1 MTPGP
6 TTNAKGDSDLDC
18 EMDLL
23 WQFQALVER
32 ALKAGWAEDEV
43 ANALLS
49 LALQFKEGLL
59 DDAMFESPP
68 SKTLQ

>member
-6 TTNAKGDSDLDC
+6 TANATGDNDLDC
-18 EMDLL
+18 EIDLL

-32 ALKAGWAEDEV
+32 ALKTGWTEDEV

-49 LALQFKEGLL
+49 LAQQFKEGML
-59 DDAMFESPP
+59 DDAVIEYP
-68 SKTLQ
+68 SSKSLQ

>member
-1 MTPGP
+1 MTSRPP
-6 TTNAKGDSDLDC
+6 ADATGDSDLDC
-18 EMDLL
+18 ETDLL

-49 LALQFKEGLL
+49 LAQRFKQDLL
-59 DDAMFESPP
+59 DDAMIEPP
-68 SKTLQ
+68 PPNSLQ